1 MEIGAKLCFLL
12 SWKFLRQE
20 FPTAKGGAIG
30 GRGFTFVAGRHGLIG
45 PGATEACHW
54 TTPREHVQC
63 RGFPADKLCF
73 CTFEHLF
80 TGSVLLLSGSS
91 FFAGND
97 TLPSQNQLI
106 NTLRSSPPSPCF
118 RTAVVPNS
126 TPTARCRRCLKLA
139 TWHVREVYHNSRPE
153 PNCLSHCP

>member
-1 MEIGAKLCFLL
+1 VEIGAKLCFLL

-54 TTPREHVQC
+54 TTPLEHVQC

-73 CTFEHLF
+73 CHLF
-80 TGSVLLLSGSS
+80 S
-91 FFAGND
+91 
-97 TLPSQNQLI
+97 
-106 NTLRSSPPSPCF
+106 
-118 RTAVVPNS
+118 AVVLGKKAVDTTTVFNYS
-126 TPTARCRRCLKLA
+126 TTTMPMFLCVEIISLVLTLTISVCFCFC
-139 TWHVREVYHNSRPE
+139 VGCFEIF
-153 PNCLSHCP
+153 